1 MRSGVLSKIHCAAV
15 LATGLLFPA
24 SVPDSISAFQKLSA
38 IEAGSAGR
46 GARISFSPSELNAW
60 MREEA
65 KSRAPQGVRNLRLD
79 LTPGGATGY
88 ADIDFLKV
96 RQAATGEQAGW
107 LMRNLFA
114 GERPVV
120 VKARFESQN
129 GRARVEVERVEISG
143 VAVEG
148 RTLDFVVENYVR
160 PTFPDVKVNEWF
172 GLRYGID
179 HFTVAQAGVTVV
191 MRR

>member
-1 MRSGVLSKIHCAAV
+1 MGSGVLSKIHCVAVIAA
-15 LATGLLFPA
+15 GLLA
-24 SVPDSISAFQKLSA
+24 GAGVPDSQSAFEKLSA
-38 IEAGSAGR
+38 IEAGARR

-65 KSRAPQGVRNLRLD
+65 KVRVPHGVRNVRLD
-79 LTPGGATGY
+79 LTSGGATGY

-96 RQAATGEQAGW
+96 RQAATGQEAGW
-107 LMRNLFA
+107 LLKNLFA

-129 GRARVEVERVEISG
+129 GRARVEVDRVEISG
-143 VAVEG
+143 IPIEG

-179 HFTVAQAGVTVV
+179 HFTIAQPGVTVV
-191 MRR
+191 MHR